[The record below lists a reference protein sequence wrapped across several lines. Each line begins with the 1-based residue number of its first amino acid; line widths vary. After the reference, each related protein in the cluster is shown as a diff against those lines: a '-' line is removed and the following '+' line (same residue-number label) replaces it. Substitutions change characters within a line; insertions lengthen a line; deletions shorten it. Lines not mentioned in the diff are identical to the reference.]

1 MLKKILKLL
10 SFEEKKKAFILALL
24 TLIAACFDVLGIS
37 FIFPFITVLA
47 NPKIVETNLEL
58 SYLYQ
63 QSIILGINSIDKFIF
78 LLGTLA
84 FLLLIIS
91 LFLRGFALH
100 TQVRFSYM
108 LEAKIGQRLIEIY
121 LHQPYVW
128 FLSRNS
134 SVIIRNILS
143 EIGTVINQAVMPII
157 NIISQ
162 GVLVLLLL
170 ILLIIVSPMLAFIS
184 MLIFSVSYAVVF
196 YFLKNI
202 LNRIGPERLKQ
213 NEARYK
219 LVSETFGAIKEIKAT
234 GLEQVFSTR
243 FSKPAKIFAE
253 SLSSSQIINLLPRYF
268 IEGIAIGSMIIL
280 SISLLMGENNFVNVV
295 PTIALYAFAAYRL
308 IPALQQIY
316 SSISQLRFSEPALNN
331 LNRELMNINTPS
343 VVQIPNNT
351 SIINLNKFIQ
361 LKNVYFSYPNAKQ
374 PALKNINISIPSFS
388 KTGIIGVTGSGK
400 TTLVDLILGLLE
412 PSQGNLS
419 VDGNIITSANRNCWK
434 KIIGYVPQQIYLTDS
449 SIAEN
454 IAFGEQFKNIN
465 INEVE
470 KAAKVAN
477 LHDFITKELPEK
489 YDTIV
494 GERGIKL
501 SGGQRQRIG
510 IARALYHQP
519 QLLIF
524 DEATSALDNLTEQAV
539 MKSIDYLSDKIT
551 IIIISHRL
559 STVKN
564 CDNVFLLNN
573 GQLKLEEK
581 LKTSIKKDL

>member
-1 MLKKILKLL
+1 
-10 SFEEKKKAFILALL
+10 
-24 TLIAACFDVLGIS
+24 
-37 FIFPFITVLA
+37 
-47 NPKIVETNLEL
+47 
-58 SYLYQ
+58 
-63 QSIILGINSIDKFIF
+63 
-78 LLGTLA
+78 
-84 FLLLIIS
+84 
-91 LFLRGFALH
+91 
-100 TQVRFSYM
+100 
-108 LEAKIGQRLIEIY
+108 
-121 LHQPYVW
+121 
-128 FLSRNS
+128 
-134 SVIIRNILS
+134 
-143 EIGTVINQAVMPII
+143 
-157 NIISQ
+157 
-162 GVLVLLLL
+162 
-170 ILLIIVSPMLAFIS
+170 
-184 MLIFSVSYAVVF
+184 
-196 YFLKNI
+196 
-202 LNRIGPERLKQ
+202 
-213 NEARYK
+213 
-219 LVSETFGAIKEIKAT
+219 
-234 GLEQVFSTR
+234 
-243 FSKPAKIFAE
+243 
-253 SLSSSQIINLLPRYF
+253 
-268 IEGIAIGSMIIL
+268 
-280 SISLLMGENNFVNVV
+280 
-295 PTIALYAFAAYRL
+295 
-308 IPALQQIY
+308 
-316 SSISQLRFSEPALNN
+316 
-331 LNRELMNINTPS
+331 MNINTPS